1 MIINMCMINMSIAIF
16 HYRMLCYNDCTL
28 YLFRCVTSM
37 TMSVFHSKHGRGVT
51 LVGDGRTARWTGGG
65 GSGVLFSG
73 APLQSQVVWT
83 IKMEQTYFNVSFIIL
98 IY

>member
-1 MIINMCMINMSIAIF
+1 MCMINLSIVLL
-16 HYRMLCYNDCTL
+16 HYQILSYNDCPL

-37 TMSVFHSKHGRGVT
+37 TMSVFHSKHGGAVT
-51 LVGDGRTARWTGGG
+51 LVGDGRTARWTGYG
-65 GSGVLFSG
+65 GSGVVFSG

-83 IKMEQTYFNVSFIIL
+83 IKMEQTYFSVSFIIL